1 MTQITRRALVAAAG
15 TLAVTVPLRKP
26 RAQALAGVDALQVLP
41 APKPVDIHF
50 TTADGGTRSVADYV
64 GHGVVLN
71 LWATWCVPCVRE
83 MPALDDMARVL
94 AHDGVVVL
102 PLSSDHAGAAV
113 VQKFYAE
120 HSITT
125 LPVLLDP
132 RGAAAAALGVSGIPT
147 TLIIDAKGREV
158 AWLEG
163 SADWSQPDM
172 MAAVRRLAG
181 KTTGNKPVTTKA

>member
-15 TLAVTVPLRKP
+15 TLAVAAPLRKL
-26 RAQALAGVDALQVLP
+26 RAQALAGVDALHVLP
-41 APKPVDIHF
+41 TPRQVDIHF
-50 TTADGGTRSVADYV
+50 TTADGAARSVSDYA

-102 PLSSDHAGAAV
+102 PLSSDHGGATV
-113 VQKFYAE
+113 VQKFYAD
-120 HSITT
+120 HGIAT

-132 RGAAAAALGVSGIPT
+132 RGAAAAALGVRGIPT
-147 TLIIDAKGREV
+147 TLIIDAKGQEV

-163 SADWSQPDM
+163 SADWSQPDV
-172 MAAVRRLAG
+172 MAAVRRL
-181 KTTGNKPVTTKA
+181 TGVAMVSRPLVTKA